1 MSNYRNKEWLK
12 QEYIQKGKTAAE
24 IAGPEGC
31 CPQAILYWLGRFG
44 IKTRKP
50 IPRPGVMSGEKHP
63 YYGKSHSAEIRTK
76 MSAAHKGR
84 WLGKRHP
91 NEGRNHSS
99 ETRAK
104 MRAAHTDRLLKI
116 NGQGWNGEK
125 RKKSNGYF
133 HSYAPDHPNT
143 NGAGFVPEHRLI
155 AEKAL
160 GRFLKKKEL
169 VHHINEDRA
178 DNQNSNL
185 LICTR
190 AYHLDLHQ
198 RMRKA
203 AADG

>member
-12 QEYIQKGKTAAE
+12 REYIQKGKTTTE
-24 IAGPEGC
+24 MAGPEGC
-31 CPQAILYWLGRFG
+31 DAQTISNWLRHFG
-44 IKTRKP
+44 ISRRKGG
-50 IPRPGVMSGEKHP
+50 PRPGVTAGNKNP
-63 YYGKSHSAEIRTK
+63 QYGKRASAETRAK

-84 WLGKRHP
+84 QLGENGPGWKG
-91 NEGRNHSS
+91 GRRKHSGGY
-99 ETRAK
+99 
-104 MRAAHTDRLLKI
+104 LLL
-116 NGQGWNGEK
+116 
-125 RKKSNGYF
+125 
-133 HSYAPDHPNT
+133 YAPDHPN
-143 NGAGFVPEHRLI
+143 AKDKCVPEHRLI

-178 DNQNSNL
+178 DNRNSNL